1 MCRRFFVGGMC
12 QELQYNFDKI
22 HKSEKLHCAL
32 RGDLAKCAKHHGH
45 PGVLTE

>member
-22 HKSEKLHCAL
+22 HNLKNST
-32 RGDLAKCAKHHGH
+32 
-45 PGVLTE
+45 VLKGAT